1 VLPWQVLGV
10 SEEKGGDAMEQ
21 LRGVSVESIERKA
34 PANSIDEAVNALLLE
49 GVQQAQALDQRAET
63 TSRTTKGGGE
73 FTFGDQDHFVLG
85 LQGMIGL
92 PDGLNEKQWCSAGT
106 LPDDS

>member
-1 VLPWQVLGV
+1 M
-10 SEEKGGDAMEQ
+10 SKEKGSDAMEQ
-21 LRGVSVESIERKA
+21 LRAVSVESIERRA
-34 PANSIDEAVNALLLE
+34 SANNIDEAVNSLLLE
-49 GVQQAQALDQRAET
+49 GVQQAQALDQRAKT
-63 TSRTTKGGGE
+63 TSRTAKGGGE

-106 LPDDS
+106 LPEDS